1 MNSQYFNHLLAVFFA
16 NEFLVSILPT
26 SSKSRSKKKDDVLK
40 EYRENID
47 NYCNSTTGF
56 MRQKNPAYE
65 IVIDKITS
73 FFKSY
78 VPSTRES
85 IINFA
90 CSELC
95 SKTTLSKV
103 NNQERQGIFR
113 KFITE
118 NIKAF
123 TAQALVNSTYYIDFI
138 IGAKN
143 DTNEAKLLQKKMVSA
158 FEVIIADN
166 KNQMFAEFAC
176 FENGKDPSS
185 ITIISNESRTIEELR
200 KQNEELRFEFLRVQ
214 EENYRLK
221 KELSKLNE
229 SFDQNDRENDQ
240 ENNREKDDQEESE
253 GETDESES

>member
-26 SSKSRSKKKDDVLK
+26 SSKSRSKKKEDVLK

-56 MRQKNPAYE
+56 IRQKNPAYE

-95 SKTTLSKV
+95 SKITLSKV
-103 NNQERQGIFR
+103 NAQERQGIFR
-113 KFITE
+113 KFIIE

-123 TAQALVNSTYYIDFI
+123 TAQALVNSTNYIDFI
-138 IGAKN
+138 IGTKIDPA
-143 DTNEAKLLQKKMVSA
+143 EAKLAQKKIINA

-166 KNQMFAEFAC
+166 KNQIFAEFSC
-176 FENGKDPSS
+176 YENGKDPSTIS
-185 ITIISNESRTIEELR
+185 IISNESRMIEELR

-221 KELSKLNE
+221 QELHKATISHSQDHERNEKNEKENEESSNE
-229 SFDQNDRENDQ
+229 SNQ
-240 ENNREKDDQEESE
+240 
-253 GETDESES
+253 TDESES

>member
-1 MNSQYFNHLLAVFFA
+1 MNSQYFNHLMAVFFA

-26 SSKSRSKKKDDVLK
+26 SSKSKNKKKDDVLK

-56 MRQKNPAYE
+56 VRQKNPAYE
-65 IVIDKITS
+65 IVIDKLTS

-78 VPSTRES
+78 IPSTRES
-85 IINFA
+85 IIAFA

-95 SKTTLSKV
+95 SKITLSKV
-103 NNQERQGIFR
+103 SGQEKQGIFR
-113 KFITE
+113 KFIIE

-123 TAQALVNSTYYIDFI
+123 TAQALVNSTNYIDFI
-138 IGAKN
+138 IGKKV
-143 DTNEAKLLQKKMVSA
+143 DPNEAKLMQKKIINA

-166 KNQMFAEFAC
+166 KNQIFAEFSC
-176 FENGKDPSS
+176 FENGKDPST
-185 ITIISNESRTIEELR
+185 IKIISCESRTIEELR

-221 KELSKLNE
+221 QELQKAKFEEKSK
-229 SFDQNDRENDQ
+229 SSDDSQ
-240 ENNREKDDQEESE
+240 EDSSSN
-253 GETDESES
+253 

>member
-26 SSKSRSKKKDDVLK
+26 SSKSRSKKKEDVLK

-56 MRQKNPAYE
+56 IRQKNPAYE

-95 SKTTLSKV
+95 SKITLSKV
-103 NNQERQGIFR
+103 NAQERQGIFR
-113 KFITE
+113 KFIIE

-123 TAQALVNSTYYIDFI
+123 TAQALVNSTNYIDFI
-138 IGAKN
+138 IGAKV
-143 DTNEAKLLQKKMVSA
+143 DPAEAKLAQKKIINA

-166 KNQMFAEFAC
+166 KNQIFAEFSC
-176 FENGKDPSS
+176 YENGKDPSTIS
-185 ITIISNESRTIEELR
+185 IISNESRMIEELR

-221 KELSKLNE
+221 QELHKATISHSQDHERNEKNEKENEESSNE
-229 SFDQNDRENDQ
+229 SNQ
-240 ENNREKDDQEESE
+240 
-253 GETDESES
+253 TDESES

>member
-1 MNSQYFNHLLAVFFA
+1 M
-16 NEFLVSILPT
+16 
-26 SSKSRSKKKDDVLK
+26 K

-65 IVIDKITS
+65 IIIDKITS

-95 SKTTLSKV
+95 SKAILNKIST
-103 NNQERQGIFR
+103 QEKNGIFR

-123 TAQALVNSTYYIDFI
+123 TAQALVNSTNYIDFI
-138 IGAKN
+138 IGVKN
-143 DTNEAKLLQKKMVSA
+143 NPNEAKLLQKKIINA
-158 FEVIIADN
+158 FEVIISDN
-166 KNQMFAEFAC
+166 KNQIFAEFAC
-176 FENGKDPSS
+176 YENGKDPST

-221 KELSKLNE
+221 QELHKNSNIE
-229 SFDQNDRENDQ
+229 EDVH
-240 ENNREKDDQEESE
+240 KDTEE
-253 GETDESES
+253 ETDESES